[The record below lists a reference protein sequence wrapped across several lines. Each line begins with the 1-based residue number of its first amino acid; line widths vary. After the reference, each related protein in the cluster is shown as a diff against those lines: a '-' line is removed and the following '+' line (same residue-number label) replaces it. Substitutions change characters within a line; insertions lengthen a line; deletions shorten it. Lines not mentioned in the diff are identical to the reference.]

1 MWSGEERK
9 KLVELY
15 REGNRERRRTQIGT
29 QRTAHTSPF
38 SHICLTNHNFHW
50 AFFTSSS
57 FSSISIYLLFYHHPL
72 ISSSHLTSSTLLYS
86 SYSTFSPFSSLLILL
101 CTSSSLHLLFSQLHL
116 LFTSSPPPLLFTPPP
131 LLFMISFL
139 SLISVQVPY
148 RKWMP
153 RIYHHTSTWLQDWRP
168 PRNSTVS
175 LR

>member
-1 MWSGEERK
+1 MEKREK

-15 REGNRERRRTQIGT
+15 RKGNRERRRTQIGA
-29 QRTAHTSPF
+29 QRTAHRSPF
-38 SHICLTNHNFHW
+38 SHICLTNHKFHW
-50 AFFTSSS
+50 AFFTSPS

-116 LFTSSPPPLLFTPPP
+116 LFSSLHLLFTSSS
-131 LLFMISFL
+131 LHSIFL
-139 SLISVQVPY
+139 HDFFFTLISAQVPY

-168 PRNSTVS
+168 PPNSTVS
-175 LR
+175 SR